1 MVSCEAV
8 HTYRKSLERL
18 ACALIVFPPTVSRR
32 AALIQS
38 LAEMCKRIVSLDLDY
53 LRMAKT
59 LAGNQCTMT
68 GISMMLRG
76 RVSRVSPF
84 ANPARRTWIVSGE
97 LTFSFNDSGFARI
110 TSKS

>member
-8 HTYRKSLERL
+8 HTYRKSLERFT
-18 ACALIVFPPTVSRR
+18 CALSGFPPTVSRR

-38 LAEMCKRIVSLDLDY
+38 LAEMCTRIVSFDY
-53 LRMAKT
+53 LRMAK
-59 LAGNQCTMT
+59 APGGNQCTMT
-68 GISMMLRG
+68 GISMILRG
-76 RVSRVSPF
+76 MVSRVSPL

-97 LTFSFNDSGFARI
+97 TTLSFNDSGFARI